1 MCVHEYLVKPRMVWK
16 YVACSWPSESLGQGI
31 LQEESVDRSDD
42 ITLLLYTC
50 ETDVLE
56 SGTPV

>member
-1 MCVHEYLVKPRMVWK
+1 MYVHEYLVKPRMV
-16 YVACSWPSESLGQGI
+16 WPSESLGQGI
-31 LQEESVDRSDD
+31 LQEESVERSDD
-42 ITLLLYTC
+42 NSLLLYSC